1 MLWKGRPTTVSAS
14 KRKLNASDEV
24 SQNQV
29 EDEGDVL
36 YLISDADK
44 KEFTNWTKF
53 RELAKRENMVPRIVK
68 TEWLL
73 SVAMA
78 QYVHWDPEWELSEEV
93 VNAGKK

>member
-1 MLWKGRPTTVSAS
+1 
-14 KRKLNASDEV
+14 
-24 SQNQV
+24 
-29 EDEGDVL
+29 
-36 YLISDADK
+36 
-44 KEFTNWTKF
+44 
-53 RELAKRENMVPRIVK
+53 LAKRENMVPRIVK